1 MGTLQ
6 NPLLNFSS
14 GKITECKE
22 VITEH
27 LLYLHEAI
35 VEHCDVLNL
44 SVAEVLQ
51 NGYVAPKEALS
62 YEDQLE
68 KLVINRITTLKTLE
82 RLEENGTE

>member
-1 MGTLQ
+1 METLQ

-14 GKITECKE
+14 GRITKCKE
-22 VITEH
+22 VIAEH
-27 LLYLHEAI
+27 LLYLHGAI

-44 SVAEVLQ
+44 SLAEVLE

-62 YEDQLE
+62 YEEQLE
-68 KLVINRITTLKTLE
+68 KLTINRITTLKTLE